1 MYNVLGDIMNFNL
14 NLNDSSYLII
24 NIVVAAIG
32 IYFILKSKN
41 KKQNNISS
49 KHIDLNFY
57 EKSYFYKGPNY
68 IHNTIIAMLLSLY
81 DRGVIDI
88 EKTFYKNRKGEDT
101 INYIFTKKDLTD
113 IDGAEKKLLEILFSF
128 NDGDKISS
136 RELNKLRRVAP
147 DDYNHK
153 FYEFTEYLENEF
165 KDIGLK
171 QENNSHKKVLTNF
184 LGFFILLGIGMISL
198 YNRAYIGLTNIILSV
213 MFFGLSIQNVA
224 ELPEEGKK
232 KFKELMDLENNLKKI
247 NIDTENPTLVAIG
260 FGLKYENIL
269 AIRNKNKDD
278 YDIYFDKD
286 SSDFQK
292 TMRTA
297 LVGDSFLVK

>member
-1 MYNVLGDIMNFNL
+1 MYNVFGDTMNFNL
-14 NLNDSSYLII
+14 NLSNSSYLII
-24 NIVVAAIG
+24 NIIVAAIG
-32 IYFILKSKN
+32 IYFILKNKN
-41 KKQNNISS
+41 KKQKNINTNP
-49 KHIDLNFY
+49 IDLNFY

-68 IHNTIIAMLLSLY
+68 IHNTIIAMLLSL
-81 DRGVIDI
+81 DERGAIDI
-88 EKTFYKNRKGEDT
+88 EKTFYKNRKGEDV

-113 IDGAEKKLLEILFSF
+113 TDCAEKKLLQILFSF
-128 NDGDKISS
+128 NDEDKISS
-136 RELNKLRRVAP
+136 RKLNKLRRVAP
-147 DDYNHK
+147 DDYNNK

-165 KDIGLK
+165 KDMGLK
-171 QENNSHKKVLTNF
+171 QESNSHKKVLINF

-198 YNRAYIGLTNIILSV
+198 YNRAYIGIINMVLSV

-224 ELPEEGKK
+224 ELPEAGKK
-232 KFKELMDLENNLKKI
+232 KFEELMELEKNLKKV
-247 NIDTENPTLVAIG
+247 NIDTQNPTLVAIG
-260 FGLKYENIL
+260 FGLKYENIE

-297 LVGDSFLVK
+297 LVGNSFLVK